1 LTVYRLFRPHT
12 AGTMARLD
20 YVNTRDALLR
30 DAHHDGT
37 ASGIGLGTIAID
49 PRIHDN
55 NVSANCDERFPCA
68 VLTDPRF
75 CERRSYSY
83 KPLVGND
90 IRLIRLSP
98 VSSEPLKVEADL
110 IHVSFATAQE
120 LGYVA
125 LSYTWGSMEA
135 TETILLDEKCF
146 KVRPNVHVILR
157 QLRTCG
163 HIHVWVSSH

>member
-12 AGTMARLD
+12 TGTMARLD
-20 YVNTRDALLR
+20 YINTRDVLLR
-30 DAHHDGT
+30 DANYNGT
-37 ASGIGLGTIAID
+37 ASGIRLGTIAID

-55 NVSANCDERFPCA
+55 DVSTNCDGCLPSA
-68 VLTDPRF
+68 VLTDPHF

-83 KPLVGND
+83 KPLVGKD
-90 IRLIRLSP
+90 IRLIRLNP

-110 IHVSFATAQE
+110 LHVSFATAQE

-146 KVRPNVHVILR
+146 KVRPNVHDILR